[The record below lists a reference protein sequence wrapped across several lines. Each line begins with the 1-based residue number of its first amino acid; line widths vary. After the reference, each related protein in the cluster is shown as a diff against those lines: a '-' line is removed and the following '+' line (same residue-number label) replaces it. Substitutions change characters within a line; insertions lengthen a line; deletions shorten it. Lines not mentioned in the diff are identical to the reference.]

1 MRGEIKM
8 KLLAACLGL
17 SVHFALIPSAGLA
30 TERLFNL
37 APQTNTGYE
46 LSTIP
51 RLLINTTGEGV
62 ELSLELPNIQNFI
75 ERSALPSTTATA
87 LKAQLE
93 AGSDLFQFNPSA
105 ECQLISAQAESS
117 YLNLAASS
125 LNTTPYALDVNW
137 AFSCAKPAALQA
149 LKIALFSHFPQGFE
163 QLAIEWVTE
172 VSEGQL
178 ETSLDTV
185 IKFN

>member
-17 SVHFALIPSAGLA
+17 SVHFAFIPSAGLA

-37 APQTNTGYE
+37 APQANTDYE

-51 RLLINTTGEGV
+51 RLLINTTSEGV
-62 ELSLELPNIQNFI
+62 ELSLELADIQNFI
-75 ERSALPSTTATA
+75 ERSALLSTTTA

-93 AGSDLFQFNPSA
+93 AGSDLFQFNPAA

-117 YLNLAASS
+117 YLNSAASS

-149 LKIALFSHFPQGFE
+149 LKIALFTHFPQGFE
-163 QLAIEWVTE
+163 QLAIEWVTD